1 MLLPLDMSVFMADK
15 RIFDPKLSQGSGGF
29 NNILGSDIQI
39 PIGSQI
45 TINTQGS
52 ASLIGN
58 REDTQIGSFGS
69 FGISK
74 NVPKGFGGGLSLSAF
89 QKTIVEKMGF

>member
-1 MLLPLDMSVFMADK
+1 MADK

-39 PIGSQI
+39 PIGNQI

-52 ASLIGN
+52 AFFD
-58 REDTQIGSFGS
+58 R
-69 FGISK
+69 K
-74 NVPKGFGGGLSLSAF
+74 
-89 QKTIVEKMGF
+89 